1 VRISTCFSPVHVCPS
16 RDERKKKRVERNVMR
31 EYEGKSGSRFYHRNG
46 VSSESERRR
55 GHARKREE
63 EEIRGRGERG
73 VRRVPGKP
81 MILKEG
87 REDAH

>member
-1 VRISTCFSPVHVCPS
+1 MFVRLGVKKS
-16 RDERKKKRVERNVMR
+16 RKERNAR
-31 EYEGKSGSRFYHRNG
+31 ERGKER
-46 VSSESERRR
+46 VSVLPSEWSEFENEKRR

-63 EEIRGRGERG
+63 EEIRGRRVRG